1 MFSASIPALVTPF
14 LNDAVDLPTL
24 TRLVHWQIEQGSSAI
39 VVCGT
44 TGESPTLSHAEHG
57 AIVAAAVQAAAG
69 RVPIIAGA
77 GSNSTREAVA
87 LSQLCAEAGAHALL
101 HVTGYYN
108 RPTPA
113 QVFAHFEAVTQASAL
128 PVLVYHVPTRTG
140 IGISVDELAALAQLP
155 NIVGVKDATG
165 SVARLSQERLRLPDD
180 FVWLSGDDGSSLG
193 HVAHGG
199 MGCISTTAN
208 VAPALCAR
216 MMRAALAGDF
226 AQARTLHE
234 QLMPL
239 HEALFLE
246 PNPCGVKH
254 AMARLGL
261 CRDELR
267 QPLLPVGQ
275 ATRDAIDAALGH
287 AGLL

>member
-1 MFSASIPALVTPF
+1 
-14 LNDAVDLPTL
+14 
-24 TRLVHWQIEQGSSAI
+24 
-39 VVCGT
+39 
-44 TGESPTLSHAEHG
+44 
-57 AIVAAAVQAAAG
+57 
-69 RVPIIAGA
+69 
-77 GSNSTREAVA
+77 
-87 LSQLCAEAGAHALL
+87 
-101 HVTGYYN
+101 
-108 RPTPA
+108 
-113 QVFAHFEAVTQASAL
+113 
-128 PVLVYHVPTRTG
+128 
-140 IGISVDELAALAQLP
+140 
-155 NIVGVKDATG
+155 
-165 SVARLSQERLRLPDD
+165 
-180 FVWLSGDDGSSLG
+180 
-193 HVAHGG
+193 

-275 ATRDAIDAALGH
+275 ATRDAIDAALAH